1 MPGLEETIPSHQ
13 LEQTQTGSLISAC
26 KVNVF
31 QRTSP
36 SLIWRVIVPAKEG
49 AGGWRERP
57 PNLDQAPGGRARGG
71 ELKR

>member
-49 AGGWRERP
+49 AGGGVKGPQTSTKPQGVERGAG
-57 PNLDQAPGGRARGG
+57 N
-71 ELKR
+71 